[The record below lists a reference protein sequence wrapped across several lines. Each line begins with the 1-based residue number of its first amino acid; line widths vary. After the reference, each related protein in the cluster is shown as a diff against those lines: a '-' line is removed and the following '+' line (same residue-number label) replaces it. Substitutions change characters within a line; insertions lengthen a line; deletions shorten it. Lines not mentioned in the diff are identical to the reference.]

1 MPLAFLAVAAA
12 ASAFAW
18 TRTAGLLL
26 LSRIR
31 APARKFRECAL
42 SELRVALPEDR
53 LRDSVPPKAKLELW
67 QALEASYIEAQRNY
81 VARTKLASVRRGH
94 ELEKEYSK
102 PS

>member
-1 MPLAFLAVAAA
+1 M
-12 ASAFAW
+12 
-18 TRTAGLLL
+18 
-26 LSRIR
+26 SRIR